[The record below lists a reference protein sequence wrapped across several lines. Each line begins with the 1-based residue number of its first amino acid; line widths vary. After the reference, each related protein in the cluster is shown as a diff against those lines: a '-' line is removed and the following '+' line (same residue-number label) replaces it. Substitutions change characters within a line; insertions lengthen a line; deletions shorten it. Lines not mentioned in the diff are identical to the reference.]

1 RRLLRP
7 PVTARRALAAL
18 AVVPSCWLVTEW
30 IRSWQGIGG
39 PWAVFGASQW
49 QHPAIL
55 ALAAVGGV
63 WLVTVALVAA
73 STGIVIALVAGR
85 APVRLLGAAA
95 PAIAIAARPAG
106 DDRSGPA
113 GPHRRNRSRGSGER
127 AADRRPG
134 PWRQPDRLG
143 GEQHRL
149 RSPAGH
155 HAATPAAQAVG
166 HGRRAAP
173 GQPGRPERER
183 GQVKDP
189 GIDWP
194 RRK

>member
-7 PVTARRALAAL
+7 PVTARRALAGL

-95 PAIAIAARPAG
+95 AAIAIA
-106 DDRSGPA
+106 A

-143 GEQHRL
+143 
-149 RSPAGH
+149 
-155 HAATPAAQAVG
+155 
-166 HGRRAAP
+166 
-173 GQPGRPERER
+173 
-183 GQVKDP
+183 
-189 GIDWP
+189 
-194 RRK
+194 